1 MKKTR
6 KVISLVCILS
16 MISLVFLSCSQ
27 PTSDTTPE
35 AKPTIKAPKL
45 SATLEQNSIKLT
57 ITSQNECSTHNYKI
71 YRSSQNN
78 ISTKELTQSLNDK
91 TVEYIYNDNSLTQNG
106 YYYYWASEIVDGIE
120 TELSPSVSVYFEY
133 ISEVTI
139 SKPTSLK
146 VTCENETISVSWNA
160 PSTGVADYYSIYM
173 NSGNGYY
180 TCIKTVSGTSAVLTY
195 KDNPEGSDI
204 LISSGKKTIAVTA
217 NTSEGVESAFSE
229 SITFDYEYNSIALS
243 APQNLTA
250 VIDSEDSDAY
260 LLKWDAVNNAVSYT
274 VYLYGSN
281 YSYGSRDDYCWS
293 QKLADCSS
301 NYYSLKN
308 SELSYTY
315 SSVAVVAVD
324 SHENESEK
332 SDFLDLFIG
341 GPIISEVSFDKG
353 IITVNWD
360 KPQHGKAVRYNL
372 YVADE
377 KSDFVKVKTLD
388 KDVKSASVS
397 YKDTPGIDGILSS
410 DGKKYIA
417 LTAENSIK
425 MESSFAKTTART
437 VDNYSVIPVIKE
449 IDCSL
454 DDSQS
459 LVTLNW
465 KQPEYGD
472 PVEYEIYIRGSTG
485 SSALEDYKYI
495 KTVTSTSA
503 TLSSN
508 DITEDNTILDS
519 SQSSLYFTIRAKNAV
534 GIYSPYPTYN
544 KISGNPC
551 KVYTYLA
558 HPAPT
563 NLKFEFNDDKKFV
576 LTWDKV
582 GNAAYY
588 KLYYNSEQYE
598 DFSERKLQN
607 NSWVVNE
614 DILYYADRERKGGKI
629 TFLVKAV
636 DSNGKESVISSASE
650 GIGKGAFNV
659 KDFSDQELSHSKLSS
674 DIIYNNEIKYYCYK
688 VSAGK
693 NYQIAWTSSGDGRSS
708 TSGFSASI
716 SVTSYYSSELPDP
729 ITTDNSIV
737 YNQNTGYNKP
747 VSFTATKDDYII
759 IEVTNREYSSNDTPG
774 MYDIGVYEVSED

>member
-425 MESSFAKTTART
+425 MESSFAKTTAKT

-472 PVEYEIYIRGSTG
+472 SVEYDIFIRGATG

-495 KTVTSTSA
+495 KTVTSPSA

-519 SQSSLYFTIRAKNAV
+519 NQTYLYFTIKAKNAV
-534 GIYSPYPTYN
+534 GICSPYPTYN
-544 KISGNPC
+544 KTENPC
-551 KVYTYLA
+551 KVHSYLA

-588 KLYYNSEQYE
+588 KLYYNSAQYE
-598 DFSERKLQN
+598 DYSQSKIVN
-607 NSWVVNE
+607 NSWVFNKDVF
-614 DILYYADRERKGGKI
+614 DYAERDRTSGKV
-629 TFLVKAV
+629 TFLVRAV
-636 DSNGKESVISSASE
+636 DSNGKESPVSSPSVS
-650 GIGKGAFNV
+650 IGKGAFDI
-659 KDFSDQELSHSKLSS
+659 KDFTDQELSYSKLSS
-674 DIIYNNEIKYYCYK
+674 DHIYNNEIKYYCYN
-688 VSAGK
+688 VIAGK
-693 NYQIAWTSSGDGRSS
+693 NYQIAWTSSGDEPKSS
-708 TSGFSASI
+708 NSSAAI
-716 SVTSYYSSELPDP
+716 SVTGYYSSELQNP
-729 ITTDNSIV
+729 ITKDNSIV
-737 YNQNTGYNKP
+737 YNQNYGYKTP
-747 VSFTATKDDYII
+747 VNFTAAKDDNII
-759 IEVTNREYSSNDTPG
+759 IEVTNRSYSSNNTFSI
-774 MYDIGVYEVSED
+774 YDIGVYPVTED

>member
-425 MESSFAKTTART
+425 MESSFAKTTAKT

-472 PVEYEIYIRGSTG
+472 SVEYDIFIRGATG

-495 KTVTSTSA
+495 KTVTSPSA

-519 SQSSLYFTIRAKNAV
+519 NQTYLYFTIKAKNAV
-534 GIYSPYPTYN
+534 GICSPYPTYN
-544 KISGNPC
+544 KTENPC
-551 KVYTYLA
+551 KVHSYLA

-588 KLYYNSEQYE
+588 KLYYNSAQYE
-598 DFSERKLQN
+598 DYSQSKIVN
-607 NSWVVNE
+607 NSWVFNKDVF
-614 DILYYADRERKGGKI
+614 DYAERDRTSGKV
-629 TFLVKAV
+629 TFLVRAV
-636 DSNGKESVISSASE
+636 DSNGKESPVSSPS
-650 GIGKGAFNV
+650 GSIGKGAFDI
-659 KDFSDQELSHSKLSS
+659 KDFTDQELSYSKLSS
-674 DIIYNNEIKYYCYK
+674 DHIYNNEIKYYCYN
-688 VSAGK
+688 VIAGK
-693 NYQIAWTSSGDGRSS
+693 NYQIAWTSSGDEPKSS
-708 TSGFSASI
+708 NSSAAI
-716 SVTSYYSSELPDP
+716 SVTGYYSSELQNP
-729 ITTDNSIV
+729 ITKDNSIV
-737 YNQNTGYNKP
+737 YNQNYGYKTP
-747 VSFTATKDDYII
+747 VNFTAAKDDNII
-759 IEVTNREYSSNDTPG
+759 IEVTNRSYSSNNTFSI
-774 MYDIGVYEVSED
+774 YDIGVYPVTED

>member
-1 MKKTR
+1 M
-6 KVISLVCILS
+6 
-16 MISLVFLSCSQ
+16 
-27 PTSDTTPE
+27 E
-35 AKPTIKAPKL
+35 
-45 SATLEQNSIKLT
+45 
-57 ITSQNECSTHNYKI
+57 
-71 YRSSQNN
+71 
-78 ISTKELTQSLNDK
+78 
-91 TVEYIYNDNSLTQNG
+91 
-106 YYYYWASEIVDGIE
+106 
-120 TELSPSVSVYFEY
+120 
-133 ISEVTI
+133 
-139 SKPTSLK
+139 
-146 VTCENETISVSWNA
+146 
-160 PSTGVADYYSIYM
+160 
-173 NSGNGYY
+173 
-180 TCIKTVSGTSAVLTY
+180 
-195 KDNPEGSDI
+195 
-204 LISSGKKTIAVTA
+204 
-217 NTSEGVESAFSE
+217 
-229 SITFDYEYNSIALS
+229 
-243 APQNLTA
+243 
-250 VIDSEDSDAY
+250 
-260 LLKWDAVNNAVSYT
+260 
-274 VYLYGSN
+274 
-281 YSYGSRDDYCWS
+281 
-293 QKLADCSS
+293 
-301 NYYSLKN
+301 
-308 SELSYTY
+308 
-315 SSVAVVAVD
+315 
-324 SHENESEK
+324 
-332 SDFLDLFIG
+332 
-341 GPIISEVSFDKG
+341 
-353 IITVNWD
+353 
-360 KPQHGKAVRYNL
+360 
-372 YVADE
+372 
-377 KSDFVKVKTLD
+377 
-388 KDVKSASVS
+388 
-397 YKDTPGIDGILSS
+397 
-410 DGKKYIA
+410 KKYI
-417 LTAENSIK
+417 TVSAENSIG
-425 MESSFAKTTART
+425 MESYYAKNTAKI
-437 VDNYSVIPVIKE
+437 VSNYSVIPVIKE

-454 DDSQS
+454 DDSSS
-459 LVTLNW
+459 LVSLDW
-465 KQPEYGD
+465 EEPEYGA

-558 HPAPT
+558 HPAPK
-563 NLKFEFNDDKKFV
+563 NLRFEFNDNQKFV

-693 NYQIAWTSSGDGRSS
+693 NYQIAWTSSGDERSS

-759 IEVTNREYSSNDTPG
+759 IEVTNRQYSSNDTPG